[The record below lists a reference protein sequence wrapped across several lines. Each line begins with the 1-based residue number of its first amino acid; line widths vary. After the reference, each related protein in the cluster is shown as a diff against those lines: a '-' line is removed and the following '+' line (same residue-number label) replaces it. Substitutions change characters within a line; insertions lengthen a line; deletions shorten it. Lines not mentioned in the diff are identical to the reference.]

1 MNHDHRAGGGLKT
14 KHCRDEAFFATIDEG
29 DRKTRFLDQY
39 VLVLLPVLGCDGD
52 DDFINGRMHELANG
66 LLEYR
71 HTTDLHQ

>member
-1 MNHDHRAGGGLKT
+1 MSEQKNVRTIQEIYD
-14 KHCRDEAFFATIDEG
+14 AFGRG
-29 DRKTRFLDQY
+29 DVQAILDQY

-52 DDFINGRMHELANG
+52 DDFINGRMHKLANG